1 MAVNVMQS
9 FESIG
14 FPLATIRD
22 PEYSIQ
28 IGVKHFAEVIK
39 QNVLLTLFFKAITL
53 GMNL

>member
-1 MAVNVMQS
+1 MQS
-9 FESIG
+9 SESIG
-14 FPLATIRD
+14 LPPGTIRD

-39 QNVLLTLFFKAITL
+39 QNVLLTLLFEVTTL